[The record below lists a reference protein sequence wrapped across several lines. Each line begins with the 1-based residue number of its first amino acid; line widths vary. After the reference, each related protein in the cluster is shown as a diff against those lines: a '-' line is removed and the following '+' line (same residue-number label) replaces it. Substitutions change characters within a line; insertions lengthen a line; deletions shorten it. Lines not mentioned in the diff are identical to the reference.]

1 MRLLKRLTHRRNTKD
16 EEGTVRVRIA
26 LVHPQYNSS
35 HIKGNITRS
44 FTVKEAKVSTVADAF
59 ETVLEESD
67 DEVT

>member
-1 MRLLKRLTHRRNTKD
+1 M
-16 EEGTVRVRIA
+16 RVRIA